1 MSCPFPGFL
10 TLSRVFAPSPA
21 YLTLVCLLIAALSLA
36 DLRIASCVSPLPR
49 QLVPCCR
56 IATPSLGLS
65 HAGWLIAAYVS
76 PLPLASCPFC
86 ARFPLSWLLA
96 ICRLAYCCVVSCR
109 LANRFLCFAPF
120 LTTCSLQAGL
130 LLRKFCPFLGYL
142 FIFGLLF
149 IASVLAP
156 SLATCPLQ
164 ACFFLR
170 RVLPLPLDL
179 FIEGWL
185 IVRFCASLFPRL
197 LLNGRSVPYL
207 GMEQ

>member
-1 MSCPFPGFL
+1 MS
-10 TLSRVFAPSPA
+10 
-21 YLTLVCLLIAALSLA
+21 
-36 DLRIASCVSPLPR
+36 
-49 QLVPCCR
+49 
-56 IATPSLGLS
+56 
-65 HAGWLIAAYVS
+65 
-76 PLPLASCPFC
+76 
-86 ARFPLSWLLA
+86 
-96 ICRLAYCCVVSCR
+96 RLAYYCVVSCR
-109 LANRFLCFAPF
+109 LADCFLCFTHF
-120 LTTCSLQAGL
+120 TTTYSLQAGL
-130 LLRKFCPFLGYL
+130 LLRMFRPFPGYL
-142 FIFGLLF
+142 FIVGLLF

-207 GMEQ
+207 GMEL